1 MTDER
6 IRVVER
12 GYDAL
17 ADRFLSW
24 AERVHG
30 DPRPRLIE
38 RFMDGLPNGADVIDL
53 GCGAGVPTAARLAE
67 RFSVTGVDIS
77 AAQID
82 RARRLVPEAR
92 FVRADM
98 TEFDPGDDGVDGVV
112 ACYSLIHLPAEVQP
126 TMLARIASWL
136 RPGGRVLATLGTGG
150 GDWSGEWLGVPMF
163 FSSIEPDAARAAL
176 TGAGLEIDL
185 DETVT
190 IQEPEGEATFLWLLA
205 TRRSRRA
212 P

>member
-6 IRVVER
+6 IRVVKR

-38 RFMDGLPNGADVIDL
+38 RFMEGLPNGAAVIDL

-77 AAQID
+77 AAQIG
-82 RARRLVPEAR
+82 RACRLVPEAR

-98 TEFDPGDDGVDGVV
+98 TEFDPGEDGVDGVV
-112 ACYSLIHLPAEVQP
+112 ACYSLIHLPAELQP
-126 TMLARIASWL
+126 AMLARIASWL
-136 RPGGRVLATLGTGG
+136 RPGGRVLVTLGTGG

-163 FSSIEPDAARAAL
+163 VSSIEPDAARAAL

>member
-1 MTDER
+1 
-6 IRVVER
+6 
-12 GYDAL
+12 
-17 ADRFLSW
+17 
-24 AERVHG
+24 
-30 DPRPRLIE
+30 
-38 RFMDGLPNGADVIDL
+38 
-53 GCGAGVPTAARLAE
+53 
-67 RFSVTGVDIS
+67 
-77 AAQID
+77 
-82 RARRLVPEAR
+82 
-92 FVRADM
+92 
-98 TEFDPGDDGVDGVV
+98 
-112 ACYSLIHLPAEVQP
+112 
-126 TMLARIASWL
+126 MLARIASWL